1 MYISNV
7 RNVIFF
13 FSRFFLKK
21 RRETNIFSGK
31 TLKNRNIKPF
41 PPLPPSSLPPH
52 PGAKQK
58 VDHLVKNV
66 SCQSRALALSW
77 CRRVDSSPRDGSR
90 HWSRLREEP
99 GAGRWPFFSSEGR
112 MQSRHFVFRTL
123 CNILEWDIGVFRDL
137 VSKQRLIKSVQFIL
151 FQIFLSLY

>member
-21 RRETNIFSGK
+21 KRETNIFSGK

-41 PPLPPSSLPPH
+41 PPLPPSSLPLT
-52 PGAKQK
+52 QEQSRRWIII
-58 VDHLVKNV
+58 KNV
-66 SCQSRALALSW
+66 GCQSRALALSW
-77 CRRVDSSPRDGSR
+77 CRGVSALLEMGAGTEAPEGGAGSR
-90 HWSRLREEP
+90 ARTL
-99 GAGRWPFFSSEGR
+99 FSSEGR